1 MNRRDVNK
9 VSLAPAQ
16 PTPLGCARS
25 PCLSS
30 GIRGARMPNCSR
42 EPQHKRGDCEDC
54 GVCSQC
60 PNADCSVH
68 KGKGHADRASNNKRI
83 KEERISVANELPARD
98 DSRAKAVALHE
109 SLAEDKID
117 KITPAIVLPPSGEM
131 CVLKHIAAALDVPI
145 DAYVERRTERPIA
158 LDALESTELG
168 ERLIGT
174 LCTISEAVI
183 ALVSETDDAAE
194 YLRNAVARRHRGSNR
209 TERVANMVL
218 ASSADAFVRARTQ
231 VERRA
236 AFARLAYPFGF
247 TRAAELN
254 AAVLAAVRRVLDDAE
269 LLGTFKPM
277 KSRRSTG
284 AISTGDAADAD
295 GDEEVIGEPG
305 QQPVVL
311 SREDQVRGFVRWCA
325 SRKRLLQA
333 KRDFATM
340 MMRRSEL
347 QHVRS
352 KSRIKYEA
360 VIELAN
366 WMEGRSEGWKG
377 GARRTVDMGDVVFT
391 NMPVLNIGGTATS
404 LFDAFKANGRS
415 GLLENVGEPL
425 FRDVFR
431 VLCRL
436 ITENHSLSYF
446 YTDMLNS
453 FDILVV
459 MAERVEQLWTVH
471 KRVDGLIDVTL
482 RAEMIELESAQVTPA
497 SFVEAVKRSY
507 TFAKYEM
514 RDHLEVDA
522 SKCMGDVMHCCACA
536 VNAPCASEQHAIK
549 TCAAC
554 LNYAQIPGNLRKL
567 LNAVRNALMREMAP
581 SVPARVTVDKEL
593 SSMLDCVEPIGR
605 ILQAFHTH
613 VSRGLWQ
620 VAEYKKIV
628 DGLKVGQ
635 VLIVTDYKMKILP
648 VNFNQNS
655 EEWYGQKGNSLKG
668 AFVRFREA
676 DGTPIKSFYL
686 DTAFIGRTQDA
697 TQVQVGLEHMI
708 HYLKAEFAAFNEVI
722 IVSDNGAAF
731 SCKENMAYVFCRN
744 KVRWDCQVVVNMWFF
759 FEAQWGKT
767 TLDTHFSFLN
777 IVLRCFARDVRA
789 VKTAVDVHDALVYNR
804 GVAHTLSFL
813 LDDHTG
819 AQKKVKDKGFAS
831 AFQGIR
837 TTRRVEF
844 AQDAVTLYNVSGGLE
859 KTKMIAA
866 KIPVVERSTVVR
878 VAAPWQAS
886 ASLAVKTP
894 KAVGVPGNNDDED
907 EDDGSVKAV
916 IATGAT
922 DRDKVIAKALCDFA
936 KGHVVAVA
944 QPAALFGGAV
954 LPLDMSDDSGEYF
967 SVSPH
972 AFYKR
977 GWAKSGDRISPPMSQ
992 TMKDVVTQMYKE
1004 GEERSHKWD
1013 PASVAERLRAMP
1025 ALQQDWI
1032 ARLASSEKNVQ
1043 RLFQQLGQQKKKT
1056 TKEAASAASAAAARA
1071 AAAAEEDDE
1080 EGMEGPGVDD

>member
-1 MNRRDVNK
+1 
-9 VSLAPAQ
+9 
-16 PTPLGCARS
+16 
-25 PCLSS
+25 
-30 GIRGARMPNCSR
+30 MPNCSR
-42 EPQHKRGDCEDC
+42 EPQHKRGDCDDC

-68 KGKGHADRASNNKRI
+68 RGKGHADRSSNNKRI
-83 KEERISVANELPARD
+83 KEERVSAASELPARD
-98 DSRAKAVALHE
+98 DSRAQAAALHE
-109 SLAEDKID
+109 SLAEDNID
-117 KITPAIVLPPSGEM
+117 KITSAIVLPPVGET
-131 CVLKHIAAALDVPI
+131 CVLKRVAAALDLPI
-145 DAYVERRTERPIA
+145 EAYVERRTERPCA
-158 LDALESTELG
+158 LDALENKELG
-168 ERLIGT
+168 ERLVGT

-183 ALVSETDDAAE
+183 ALVSETDDAAD
-194 YLRNAVARRHRGSNR
+194 YLRDAVVRRQIVSSKV
-209 TERVANMVL
+209 ERAAEMVL
-218 ASSADAFVRARTQ
+218 ASSADSFVRARTQ
-231 VERRA
+231 IERRA
-236 AFARLAYPFGF
+236 AFARLAHPFAF
-247 TRAAELN
+247 TRAAHLN
-254 AAVLAAVRRVLDDAE
+254 AKVLAAVRRALDDAE
-269 LLGTFKPM
+269 LLSTFRPLKT
-277 KSRRSTG
+277 RRSSAAASTG
-284 AISTGDAADAD
+284 AANDDD
-295 GDEEVIGEPG
+295 DDDNDDEDVSAEPS
-305 QQPVVL
+305 QQSVVL
-311 SREDQVRGFVRWCA
+311 SREDQVRGFARWTM

-333 KRDFATM
+333 ELDFATI
-340 MMRRSEL
+340 MRRGEL
-347 QHVRS
+347 QHGRS
-352 KSRIKYEA
+352 KSRVKYET

-377 GARRTVDMGDVVFT
+377 GARRTVEMGDVVFT

-404 LFDAFKANGRS
+404 LFDAFKVNGRS
-415 GLLENVGEPL
+415 GLLKNVGEPL

-446 YTDMLNS
+446 YTDMLNA
-453 FDILVV
+453 FDILIV
-459 MAERVEQLWTVH
+459 MAERAEALWVMH
-471 KRVDGLIDVTL
+471 KRIDGQVDVTL
-482 RAEMIELESAQVTPA
+482 REEILELDSAQVTPA

-507 TFAKYEM
+507 SFAKYEM

-522 SKCMGDVMHCCACA
+522 SKCSGDVMHCCACA

-567 LNAVRNALMREMAP
+567 LNAIRNALTREMAP
-581 SVPARVTVDKEL
+581 SAARATVDEEL
-593 SSMLDCVEPIGR
+593 SSMLDCVEPLGR

-613 VSRGLWQ
+613 VARGLWQ

-628 DGLKVGQ
+628 NGIKVGQ

-676 DGTPIKSFYL
+676 DGAPIKSFYL

-708 HYLKAEFAAFNEVI
+708 HYLKAEFPAFNEVI

-744 KVRWDCQVVVNMWFF
+744 KLRWGCQVVVKMWFF

-777 IVLRCFARDVRA
+777 IVLRCFSRDVRA
-789 VKTAVDVHDALVYNR
+789 VKTAVDVHDALVYNK

-844 AQDAVTLYNVSGGLE
+844 APDAVTLYNVSGGLE
-859 KTKMIAA
+859 KTKMVAA
-866 KIPVVERSTVVR
+866 KIPVVECSIVVR
-878 VAAPWQAS
+878 VAMPWQAS

-894 KAVGVPGNNDDED
+894 KAAGNHDDED

-916 IATGAT
+916 VTPSAT

-954 LPLDMSDDSGEYF
+954 LPLDAPDDGSDELF

-977 GWAKSGDRISPPMSQ
+977 GWAKTGDRISPPMSQ

-1013 PASVAERLRAMP
+1013 PASVAERLRALP

-1056 TKEAASAASAAAARA
+1056 AKDAATAASAAAAGA
-1071 AAAAEEDDE
+1071 AAAAEEEEDDIVE
-1080 EGMEGPGVDD
+1080 DLGPGVDDDR